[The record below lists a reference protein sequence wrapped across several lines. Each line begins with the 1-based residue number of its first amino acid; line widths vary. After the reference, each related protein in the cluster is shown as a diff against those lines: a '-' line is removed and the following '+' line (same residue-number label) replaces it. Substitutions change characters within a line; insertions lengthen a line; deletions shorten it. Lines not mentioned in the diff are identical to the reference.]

1 MSLQQEI
8 LNGESRTLEYKV
20 ELPEDSEKWVKS
32 IVAFA
37 NGAGGKFVVGVN
49 NRREFIGIPKKAD
62 LFELKDSIADKI
74 SQMCVPQ
81 IMFDITAEI
90 VEGAQLLIVQVFP
103 GMATPY
109 YIKSQGKENGTYIRL
124 GATTR
129 NADLAAL
136 SELENRGRNVSYD
149 GLPYRSLKVTDAD
162 IAFLCKDFSKRAKRK
177 ITKADLENL
186 HLLTGRSHDK
196 ATNALAILLGE
207 HEYTSRIQCAR
218 FRGTMRADFLDKK
231 DYDGPLCKQ
240 IDDAYKFVLNHLNMA
255 IEINGVV
262 HDEKYELPPKAIR
275 ELIINAAIHR
285 NYQMNSSV
293 QVAVYDDRVEISSP
307 GTLYGTL
314 TLEEALSG
322 RSSIR
327 NKTLARTLEKVHV
340 LEGWGSGFQR
350 INTLCQEYGVA
361 LPEFTEIGDMFRV
374 NFYRR
379 QDASVGD
386 KSATNAGIGDKSVIK
401 SKIGDKSAIN
411 SKIGDKSAINSK
423 IGDKSAINFKEKIV
437 EYLAEHEEARSREI
451 ADVIGLKI
459 SRTKDYITELVE
471 EGKIV
476 SNGANKNRTY
486 SLKK

>member
-196 ATNALAILLGE
+196 ATNALAILLGK

-231 DYDGPLCKQ
+231 DYNGPLCKQ
-240 IDDAYKFVLNHLNMA
+240 IDDAYKFVLNHLNMT

-411 SKIGDKSAINSK
+411 SKIGDKSAIN
-423 IGDKSAINFKEKIV
+423 FKEKIV